1 MTKREAKRRPILAV
15 HILFAALMLSM
26 YLPGNTKVKASPV
39 CMTVACVL
47 IELAVIYQLIRRKKA
62 RTAGD
67 IGAIVFFV
75 LLFWQVYTTR
85 LGRGH
90 IILVP
95 TPEAVFSVF
104 YTMRERMI
112 LGVFS
117 SLSLLLIGF
126 GVSLPLGV
134 ALGLIAGWNSRLL
147 ETVVPIARVLSPI
160 PAIIYAPYL
169 IAIMPSF
176 RSASAM
182 VLIIGIFWPTF
193 LQMVARVG
201 ALDQR
206 ILDSARV
213 LGLKQREL
221 LWEVLLPWV
230 MPGILT
236 GLRGSLSSAFMLL
249 TLAEMMGAH
258 SGLGYF
264 IRNFA
269 DYANYT
275 NVLAGI
281 LLVALVITL
290 LNRAVTALET
300 RLVRWH

>member
-1 MTKREAKRRPILAV
+1 MTKRETKSRPILAV

-134 ALGLIAGWNSRLL
+134 ALGMIAGWNSRLR

-169 IAIMPSF
+169 IA
-176 RSASAM
+176 
-182 VLIIGIFWPTF
+182 
-193 LQMVARVG
+193 ARVG

>member
-1 MTKREAKRRPILAV
+1 MPRSC
-15 HILFAALMLSM
+15 AALRVGPARESLRIFPNIVQNLSILSITA
-26 YLPGNTKVKASPV
+26 Y
-39 CMTVACVL
+39 
-47 IELAVIYQLIRRKKA
+47 VILYPKMKQKH
-62 RTAGD
+62 
-67 IGAIVFFV
+67 
-75 LLFWQVYTTR
+75 QC
-85 LGRGH
+85 
-90 IILVP
+90 
-95 TPEAVFSVF
+95 
-104 YTMRERMI
+104 
-112 LGVFS
+112 
-117 SLSLLLIGF
+117 
-126 GVSLPLGV
+126 
-134 ALGLIAGWNSRLL
+134 
-147 ETVVPIARVLSPI
+147 
-160 PAIIYAPYL
+160 
-169 IAIMPSF
+169 
-176 RSASAM
+176 
-182 VLIIGIFWPTF
+182 IFWPTF
-193 LQMVARVG
+193 LQMAARVG

-249 TLAEMMGAH
+249 TLAEVMGAH

>member
-1 MTKREAKRRPILAV
+1 
-15 HILFAALMLSM
+15 
-26 YLPGNTKVKASPV
+26 
-39 CMTVACVL
+39 
-47 IELAVIYQLIRRKKA
+47 
-62 RTAGD
+62 
-67 IGAIVFFV
+67 
-75 LLFWQVYTTR
+75 
-85 LGRGH
+85 
-90 IILVP
+90 
-95 TPEAVFSVF
+95 
-104 YTMRERMI
+104 
-112 LGVFS
+112 
-117 SLSLLLIGF
+117 
-126 GVSLPLGV
+126 
-134 ALGLIAGWNSRLL
+134 
-147 ETVVPIARVLSPI
+147 
-160 PAIIYAPYL
+160 
-169 IAIMPSF
+169 
-176 RSASAM
+176 
-182 VLIIGIFWPTF
+182 
-193 LQMVARVG
+193 MVARVG
-201 ALDQR
+201 VLDQR

>member
-1 MTKREAKRRPILAV
+1 MPRPC
-15 HILFAALMLSM
+15 AALRVGPARESLRIFPNIVQNLSILSITA
-26 YLPGNTKVKASPV
+26 Y
-39 CMTVACVL
+39 
-47 IELAVIYQLIRRKKA
+47 VILCPKMKQKH
-62 RTAGD
+62 
-67 IGAIVFFV
+67 
-75 LLFWQVYTTR
+75 QC
-85 LGRGH
+85 
-90 IILVP
+90 
-95 TPEAVFSVF
+95 
-104 YTMRERMI
+104 
-112 LGVFS
+112 
-117 SLSLLLIGF
+117 
-126 GVSLPLGV
+126 
-134 ALGLIAGWNSRLL
+134 
-147 ETVVPIARVLSPI
+147 
-160 PAIIYAPYL
+160 
-169 IAIMPSF
+169 
-176 RSASAM
+176 
-182 VLIIGIFWPTF
+182 IFWPTF